1 MIDYLKNKVAIA
13 TVAVGSAV
21 CAFAQEAG
29 ATTPEA
35 AMTEVSEKFQEL
47 ITSAIP
53 IIIGLIG
60 AAIGIYAIFAGVRWL
75 KKALKAGSN

>member
-1 MIDYLKNKVAIA
+1 MFDWMKNKWAIA
-13 TVAVGSAV
+13 TVSASS
-21 CAFAQEAG
+21 AFAVMAQTE

-35 AMTEVSEKFQEL
+35 AMTQVKEQFTGL
-47 ITSAIP
+47 ISSAIP
-53 IIIGLIG
+53 IVIALIG